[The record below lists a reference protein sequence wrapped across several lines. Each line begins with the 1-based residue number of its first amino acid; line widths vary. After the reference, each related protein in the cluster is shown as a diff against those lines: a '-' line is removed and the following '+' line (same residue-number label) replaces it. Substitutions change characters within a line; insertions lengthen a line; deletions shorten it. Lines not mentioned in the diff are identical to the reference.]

1 MEGYK
6 VIKNFSF
13 AEKGDVFT
21 KVEDLNLWELQKS
34 EVVSDTET
42 YTSMA
47 FDSSTMEELANK
59 DYVIWYS
66 EEAEEDD
73 NEDECEC
80 CCDKLEKVK
89 EYVNTLIDTYTKD
102 YNELMKDYNEG
113 NVQQCVKVEAET
125 VYHNLNKVLNS
136 IKDLLDES
144 TLGYTYSSVDAYFCE
159 EYELEDTL
167 QTFGGVDHG

>member
-6 VIKNFSF
+6 VIKDFSF

-21 KVEDLNLWELQKS
+21 KVEELNLWELQKS
-34 EVVSDTET
+34 EIESESEVHTTIV
-42 YTSMA
+42 

-66 EEAEEDD
+66 EDTEGEND
-73 NEDECEC
+73 CEC
-80 CCDKLEKVK
+80 CYDKLEKVK
-89 EYVNTLIDTYTKD
+89 EYVNTLIDTYAKD
-102 YNELMKDYNEG
+102 YNELMQDYNEG

-136 IKDLLDES
+136 IKDLLDE
-144 TLGYTYSSVDAYFCE
+144 
-159 EYELEDTL
+159 
-167 QTFGGVDHG
+167 

>member
-21 KVEDLNLWELQKS
+21 KVKDLNLWELQKS
-34 EVVSDTET
+34 EVISDTET

-59 DYVIWYS
+59 DYVIWYG
-66 EEAEEDD
+66 EEVEKDD
-73 NEDECEC
+73 NEDEYEC

-102 YNELMKDYNEG
+102 YNELMKYYNEG

-136 IKDLLDES
+136 IKDLLDE
-144 TLGYTYSSVDAYFCE
+144 
-159 EYELEDTL
+159 
-167 QTFGGVDHG
+167 

>member
-6 VIKNFSF
+6 VIKEFSF

-34 EVVSDTET
+34 ETKPEMET

-66 EEAEEDD
+66 EEAEEYD
-73 NEDECEC
+73 NEDECER

-113 NVQQCVKVEAET
+113 NVQQCVRVEAET

-136 IKDLLDES
+136 IKDLLDE
-144 TLGYTYSSVDAYFCE
+144 
-159 EYELEDTL
+159 
-167 QTFGGVDHG
+167 

>member
-6 VIKNFSF
+6 VIKEFSF

-34 EVVSDTET
+34 ETKPEMET

-47 FDSSTMEELANK
+47 FDSSTMDELAKK
-59 DYVIWYS
+59 DYVIWFG

-73 NEDECEC
+73 NEDECER

-136 IKDLLDES
+136 IKDLLDE
-144 TLGYTYSSVDAYFCE
+144 
-159 EYELEDTL
+159 
-167 QTFGGVDHG
+167 

>member
-6 VIKNFSF
+6 VIKDFSF

-34 EVVSDTET
+34 GVVSDTET

-47 FDSSTMEELANK
+47 FDSSTMEELVNK

-66 EEAEEDD
+66 EEVEKDNKD
-73 NEDECEC
+73 NNEDECEC

-136 IKDLLDES
+136 IKDLLDE
-144 TLGYTYSSVDAYFCE
+144 
-159 EYELEDTL
+159 
-167 QTFGGVDHG
+167 

>member
-6 VIKNFSF
+6 VIKDFIF

-34 EVVSDTET
+34 EVISDTET

-59 DYVIWYS
+59 DYVIWYG
-66 EEAEEDD
+66 EEAEENN

-89 EYVNTLIDTYTKD
+89 EYVNTLIDTYTKN
-102 YNELMKDYNEG
+102 YNELIKDYNEG
-113 NVQQCVKVEAET
+113 NVQQCVKVEIET
-125 VYHNLNKVLNS
+125 VYYNLNKVLNS
-136 IKDLLDES
+136 IKDLLDE
-144 TLGYTYSSVDAYFCE
+144 
-159 EYELEDTL
+159 
-167 QTFGGVDHG
+167 

>member
-6 VIKNFSF
+6 VIKEFSF

-21 KVEDLNLWELQKS
+21 KVEDLDLWELQKS
-34 EVVSDTET
+34 ETKPEMET

-47 FDSSTMEELANK
+47 FDSSTMDELAKK
-59 DYVIWYS
+59 DYVIWFS

-73 NEDECEC
+73 NEDECER

-89 EYVNTLIDTYTKD
+89 EYINTLIDTYTKD

-136 IKDLLDES
+136 IKDLLDE
-144 TLGYTYSSVDAYFCE
+144 
-159 EYELEDTL
+159 
-167 QTFGGVDHG
+167 

>member
-6 VIKNFSF
+6 VIKDFSF

-66 EEAEEDD
+66 EEAEEDN

-102 YNELMKDYNEG
+102 YNELMKDYNEV
-113 NVQQCVKVEAET
+113 NVKKCVKVEEK
-125 VYHNLNKVLNS
+125 NCIPQFK
-136 IKDLLDES
+136 
-144 TLGYTYSSVDAYFCE
+144 
-159 EYELEDTL
+159 
-167 QTFGGVDHG
+167 

>member
-6 VIKNFSF
+6 VIKDFSF

-34 EVVSDTET
+34 EVISDTET

-59 DYVIWYS
+59 DYVIWHS
-66 EEAEEDD
+66 EEVEKDN

-80 CCDKLEKVK
+80 SCNKLEKVK

-102 YNELMKDYNEG
+102 YNELMKYYNEG

-136 IKDLLDES
+136 IKDLLDE
-144 TLGYTYSSVDAYFCE
+144 
-159 EYELEDTL
+159 
-167 QTFGGVDHG
+167 

>member
-6 VIKNFSF
+6 VIKEFSF

-34 EVVSDTET
+34 ETKPEMET

-47 FDSSTMEELANK
+47 FDSSTMDELAKK

-66 EEAEEDD
+66 EEAEEND

-136 IKDLLDES
+136 IKDLLDE
-144 TLGYTYSSVDAYFCE
+144 
-159 EYELEDTL
+159 
-167 QTFGGVDHG
+167 

>member
-6 VIKNFSF
+6 VIKEFSF

-34 EVVSDTET
+34 ETKPEMET
-42 YTSMA
+42 YTSIA

-66 EEAEEDD
+66 EEVEKDD

-136 IKDLLDES
+136 IKDLLDE
-144 TLGYTYSSVDAYFCE
+144 
-159 EYELEDTL
+159 
-167 QTFGGVDHG
+167 

>member
-6 VIKNFSF
+6 VIKDFSF

-21 KVEDLNLWELQKS
+21 TDEDVNLWELQKS
-34 EVVSDTET
+34 EVISDTET

-66 EEAEEDD
+66 EEVEKDD

-89 EYVNTLIDTYTKD
+89 EYVNTSIDTY
-102 YNELMKDYNEG
+102 
-113 NVQQCVKVEAET
+113 V
-125 VYHNLNKVLNS
+125 
-136 IKDLLDES
+136 
-144 TLGYTYSSVDAYFCE
+144 
-159 EYELEDTL
+159 
-167 QTFGGVDHG
+167 

>member
-6 VIKNFSF
+6 VIKEFSF

-34 EVVSDTET
+34 ETKPEMET

-73 NEDECEC
+73 NEDECER

-89 EYVNTLIDTYTKD
+89 EYVNTLIDIYTKD

-136 IKDLLDES
+136 IKDLLDE
-144 TLGYTYSSVDAYFCE
+144 
-159 EYELEDTL
+159 
-167 QTFGGVDHG
+167 

>member
-6 VIKNFSF
+6 VIKDFSF

-66 EEAEEDD
+66 EEAQEGVD
-73 NEDECEC
+73 
-80 CCDKLEKVK
+80 EKVK

-136 IKDLLDES
+136 IKDLLDE
-144 TLGYTYSSVDAYFCE
+144 
-159 EYELEDTL
+159 
-167 QTFGGVDHG
+167 

>member
-6 VIKNFSF
+6 VIKEFSF

-21 KVEDLNLWELQKS
+21 EVEDLNLWELQKS
-34 EVVSDTET
+34 ETKPEMET

-66 EEAEEDD
+66 EDENDD

-136 IKDLLDES
+136 IKDLLDE
-144 TLGYTYSSVDAYFCE
+144 
-159 EYELEDTL
+159 
-167 QTFGGVDHG
+167 

>member
-6 VIKNFSF
+6 VIKEFSF

-34 EVVSDTET
+34 ETKPEMET

-47 FDSSTMEELANK
+47 FDSSTMDELAKK
-59 DYVIWYS
+59 DYVIWFS

-73 NEDECEC
+73 NEDECER

-89 EYVNTLIDTYTKD
+89 EYVNTLIDAYTKD

-136 IKDLLDES
+136 IKDLLDE
-144 TLGYTYSSVDAYFCE
+144 
-159 EYELEDTL
+159 
-167 QTFGGVDHG
+167 

>member
-6 VIKNFSF
+6 VIKDFSF

-21 KVEDLNLWELQKS
+21 KVEDLNLWELQIS

-66 EEAEEDD
+66 EEAQESV
-73 NEDECEC
+73 DECEC
-80 CCDKLEKVK
+80 CKTLNVSLKGVILCRLVREGWKS
-89 EYVNTLIDTYTKD
+89 YVALPPKD
-102 YNELMKDYNEG
+102 
-113 NVQQCVKVEAET
+113 
-125 VYHNLNKVLNS
+125 
-136 IKDLLDES
+136 
-144 TLGYTYSSVDAYFCE
+144 SS
-159 EYELEDTL
+159 L
-167 QTFGGVDHG
+167 

>member
-6 VIKNFSF
+6 VIKDFSF

-66 EEAEEDD
+66 EEAE
-73 NEDECEC
+73 
-80 CCDKLEKVK
+80 
-89 EYVNTLIDTYTKD
+89 
-102 YNELMKDYNEG
+102 
-113 NVQQCVKVEAET
+113 T

-136 IKDLLDES
+136 IKDLLDE
-144 TLGYTYSSVDAYFCE
+144 
-159 EYELEDTL
+159 
-167 QTFGGVDHG
+167 

>member
-6 VIKNFSF
+6 VIKEFSF

-34 EVVSDTET
+34 ETKPEMKT

-47 FDSSTMEELANK
+47 FDSSTMDELAKK
-59 DYVIWYS
+59 DYVIWFS
-66 EEAEEDD
+66 EDKND
-73 NEDECEC
+73 CCVCD
-80 CCDKLEKVK
+80 CCDKLEEVK

-102 YNELMKDYNEG
+102 YNELIKDYNEG
-113 NVQQCVKVEAET
+113 NVQQCVRVEAET

-136 IKDLLDES
+136 IKDLLDE
-144 TLGYTYSSVDAYFCE
+144 
-159 EYELEDTL
+159 
-167 QTFGGVDHG
+167 

>member
-6 VIKNFSF
+6 VINDFSF

-73 NEDECEC
+73 NEDECER

-136 IKDLLDES
+136 IKDLLDE
-144 TLGYTYSSVDAYFCE
+144 
-159 EYELEDTL
+159 
-167 QTFGGVDHG
+167 

>member
-6 VIKNFSF
+6 VIKEFSF

-34 EVVSDTET
+34 ETKPEMKT

-66 EEAEEDD
+66 EEAEEDN

-89 EYVNTLIDTYTKD
+89 EYVNALIDTYTKD

-113 NVQQCVKVEAET
+113 NVQQCVRVEAET

-136 IKDLLDES
+136 IKDLLDE
-144 TLGYTYSSVDAYFCE
+144 
-159 EYELEDTL
+159 
-167 QTFGGVDHG
+167 

>member
-6 VIKNFSF
+6 VIKEFSF

-34 EVVSDTET
+34 ETKPEMET

-47 FDSSTMEELANK
+47 FDSSTMDELAKK
-59 DYVIWYS
+59 DYVIWFS

-73 NEDECEC
+73 NEDECER

-89 EYVNTLIDTYTKD
+89 EYVNTLIDIYTKD

-136 IKDLLDES
+136 IKDLLDE
-144 TLGYTYSSVDAYFCE
+144 
-159 EYELEDTL
+159 
-167 QTFGGVDHG
+167 